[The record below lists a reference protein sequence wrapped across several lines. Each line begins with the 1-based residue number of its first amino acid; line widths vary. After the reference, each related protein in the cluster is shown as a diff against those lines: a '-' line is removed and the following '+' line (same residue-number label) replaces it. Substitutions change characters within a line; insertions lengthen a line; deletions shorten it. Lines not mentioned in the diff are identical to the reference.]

1 MSMHRLRGP
10 ALLAALGE
18 ECGPPWYKG
27 YELLSAG
34 RKTVGLIELADLA
47 ID

>member
-1 MSMHRLRGP
+1 MHRLRGP

-18 ECGPPWYKG
+18 ECGPSWYKG
-27 YELLSAG
+27 CELSAG
-34 RKTVGLIELADLA
+34 PKTVGLIELADLA